1 MSAFSGA
8 LAAALRELLSSTL
21 GVPEE
26 GVREAPLPELVRAL
40 QREWEGLLE
49 GLVSG
54 EGGVEWNFFAFFA
67 VSLDARTRVCVVPS
81 LASPLVYRLTQLMGS
96 ASAGGEVWVCVFTR
110 ACVCFSEC
118 CLSCVLFCYSSVR
131 CQRGVL
137 LSLVFRAGRLSCGAT
152 FRPCAFVS
160 VVIFIVSPSGSCRC
174 VP

>member
-54 EGGVEWNFFAFFA
+54 EGGVEWILFLLF
-67 VSLDARTRVCVVPS
+67 LRCPWMHAR
-81 LASPLVYRLTQLMGS
+81 
-96 ASAGGEVWVCVFTR
+96 ASAWF
-110 ACVCFSEC
+110 
-118 CLSCVLFCYSSVR
+118 LH
-131 CQRGVL
+131 
-137 LSLVFRAGRLSCGAT
+137 
-152 FRPCAFVS
+152 
-160 VVIFIVSPSGSCRC
+160 
-174 VP
+174 